1 MSDEGRRRGND
12 AGERGARIPRRIPRR
27 TGAFARGAALAL
39 TLASAATAPAL
50 AQVSVTP
57 ANSIAVANRWV
68 TRNNRAI
75 NLNHGALP
83 NQSAHKVFGGPRA

>member
-12 AGERGARIPRRIPRR
+12 AGERGARIPRR

-57 ANSIAVANRWV
+57 ANSIADANRWV

-75 NLNHGALP
+75 NLNHDALP